1 MPRPPKCRRVGALPG
16 TTYFK
21 PAGIPLRLL
30 EENRL
35 NVEEIESIRLH
46 DLEHLEQAEGAVRM
60 NISRPTFQRL
70 LASARRKIADS
81 LLSGKALR
89 IEGGHYELEENQV
102 ENERRNKLNG
112 GKEENMKIAVVSEDG
127 TTISQHFGM
136 APWYMV
142 YTIEDGK
149 VTNTE
154 KREKAG
160 HHNMGGQGHEH
171 PAHDHSHAH
180 NDPAAQNLHGRMAG
194 SINDCKAV
202 IAGGMGM
209 GAYESLKSFKIEP
222 IITDE
227 RTAEEAVKLY
237 IQGKLINLRER
248 LH

>member
-1 MPRPPKCRRVGALPG
+1 MPRPPKCRRVGSLPG

-35 NVEEIESIRLH
+35 NIEEIEAIRLH

-81 LLSGKALR
+81 LLNGKALR
-89 IEGGHYELEENQV
+89 IEGGHYELAESLSENLLSNQI
-102 ENERRNKLNG
+102 NKGERK
-112 GKEENMKIAVVSEDG
+112 NMKIAVVSEDG

-154 KREKAG
+154 KRAKAG
-160 HHNMGGQGHEH
+160 HHNMGGQGQEH

-202 IAGGMGM
+202 VAGGMGM
-209 GAYESLKSFKIEP
+209 GAYESLKSYNIDP
-222 IITDE
+222 IITDV
-227 RTAEEAVKLY
+227 RNADEAVQLF
-237 IQGKLINLRER
+237 IQGKLPNIRER